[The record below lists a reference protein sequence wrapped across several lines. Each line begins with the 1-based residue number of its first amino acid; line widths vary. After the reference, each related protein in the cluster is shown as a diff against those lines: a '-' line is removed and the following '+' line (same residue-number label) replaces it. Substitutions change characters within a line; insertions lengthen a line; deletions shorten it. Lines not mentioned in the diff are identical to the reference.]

1 MATGPNVTV
10 IDQVSAVFGA
20 VGTACRP
27 VGSTALVGLLPAYR
41 PVLASPP
48 SRPMGSL
55 VVQPPVEGSYWRSRF
70 VTSPVLASAWPP
82 ANPFQG
88 CAEGLLWLATW
99 PYASVMMWSTTA
111 LLLFTVSRGVPK
123 LSGSIQL
130 VVPDWPG
137 VGIPSCAI
145 TASTPDGLGATRL
158 RSVWFP
164 LASNCSTGCAPSKAY
179 HWLRS

>member
-70 VTSPVLASAWPP
+70 VTSPVAMSACPP
-82 ANPFQG
+82 AKPFQG
-88 CAEGLLWLATW
+88 CAEGLVWLATW
-99 PYASVMMWSTTA
+99 PYASVMTWSTTA
-111 LLLFTVSRGVPK
+111 LLLFTVSRGVPR
-123 LSGSIQL
+123 LSGRVQ
-130 VVPDWPG
+130 VVAPDWPG
-137 VGIPSCAI
+137 VTIPSWAI
-145 TASTPDGLGATRL
+145 TASTPDGLGATRF
-158 RSVWFP
+158 RSVWLP
-164 LASNCSTGCAPSKAY
+164 LPSNCSTGWAPSSTKRRV
-179 HWLRS
+179 RS